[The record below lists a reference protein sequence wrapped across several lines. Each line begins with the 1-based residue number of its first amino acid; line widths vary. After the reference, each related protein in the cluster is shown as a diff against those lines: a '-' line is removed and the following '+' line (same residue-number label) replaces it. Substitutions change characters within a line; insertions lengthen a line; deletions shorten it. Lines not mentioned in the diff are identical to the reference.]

1 MGFKK
6 IILWVAVIVFGI
18 VNILIH
24 GNISLYNKS
33 GRIEN
38 GEQKIKILK
47 RANRIYS
54 FNDLVFYEL
63 GKAYFDLSIQELTN
77 KAVSEAYLRKSIE
90 SFTHSIKIN
99 PASFFGHFYLA
110 QSLLYMTY
118 LSPSFGTNYYDE
130 YKKAA
135 LLAGHNSQI
144 FFEVGKIFLSKWT
157 ELPDGDREFTFEIL
171 RKIASKREE
180 DKLLALM
187 QVWDLNVREYT
198 LMEEIL
204 PEDAEVYRLYAKFLG
219 EKSLSIEIRQNMLAR
234 AEFME
239 FERAKREFRS
249 GESELL
255 YFRLKEAVEHFKYCL
270 TILERT
276 TFYQNLTQE
285 KLINNLEFHELNKL
299 TALNL
304 ARCLIEQGKEL
315 KDAQGY
321 LRMYLMLEDEVAAI
335 GELESYLRSRGLIE
349 EKMEKGFNDL
359 ESLAFQI
366 FLNFKQNRYRHIMR
380 VGQLLR
386 ESFIIVPEMGK
397 ANYVEILQFVA
408 DSYRKADYIYDA
420 LEFYQKALEIEP
432 ENLTTLLKIRQ
443 NFERLND
450 EVKIRE
456 TDERLAQLLAPKEI
470 VLEDFLVDKGQR
482 FSRFLILDGSKIN
495 LDLHFKEVKE
505 SGLQP
510 MISVFFNGQVV
521 WEDYLKNKKEEI
533 EEEEKSKGEDE
544 VNRVISL
551 FLKSEVGKNE
561 LAIVPMN
568 RPVSLLRI
576 NVHFE
581 E

>member
-6 IILWVAVIVFGI
+6 ILLWIAIAVFGI
-18 VNILIH
+18 VNILIQA
-24 GNISLYNKS
+24 NISLYNRS
-33 GRIEN
+33 GRVEDS
-38 GEQKIKILK
+38 EEKIKLLK
-47 RANRIYS
+47 RANRVYP

-63 GKAYFDLSIQELTN
+63 GKAYFDLSIQEITN

-99 PASFFGHFYLA
+99 PASFFGHFYFA

-118 LSPSFGTNYYDE
+118 LSPSFDTNFYDE

-135 LLAGHNSQI
+135 LLAGHNSQV

-157 ELPDGDREFTFEIL
+157 ELPDGDREFMLEIL
-171 RKIASKREE
+171 KKIAGKREE

-187 QVWDLNVREYT
+187 RIWDLNVREYT

-204 PEDAEVYRLYAKFLG
+204 PEDAEVYRLYARFLG

-255 YFRLKEAVEHFKYCL
+255 YFRLTEAIEHFKSCL
-270 TILERT
+270 TILERI

-299 TALNL
+299 TSLNL
-304 ARCLIEQGKEL
+304 AKCLIEQGKEL
-315 KDAQGY
+315 KDAEGY
-321 LRMYLMLEDEVAAI
+321 LRMYLALEDEVAAI

-349 EKMEKGFNDL
+349 EKMEKGFSDL
-359 ESLAFQI
+359 QSLAFQI
-366 FLNFKQNRYRHIMR
+366 FLNFKQNRYRNIMK

-386 ESFIIVPEMGK
+386 ESFIVVPEMGK
-397 ANYVEILQFVA
+397 ASYVEILQFVA

-432 ENLTTLLKIRQ
+432 DNLTTLLKIRQ

-456 TDERLAQLLAPKEI
+456 TNERLANLLAPKEM
-470 VLEDFLVDKGQR
+470 VQDSFVEKGQR
-482 FSRFLILDGSKIN
+482 FSRFLTLDGRKIN
-495 LDLHFKEVKE
+495 LGLHFKEVKE

-521 WEDYLKNKKEEI
+521 WEDYLENKKEEL
-533 EEEEKSKGEDE
+533 EDEEKREGEE
-544 VNRVISL
+544 KVSRIISL
-551 FLKSEVGKNE
+551 SLKSEVGQNE

-576 NVHFE
+576 SVHFE